1 MPTSQQ
7 LEEILALLGM
17 LQETQLHYSMYQ
29 ETQTI
34 HLLRQWHLLLLLRQ
48 LHR

>member
-7 LEEILALLGM
+7 LEEILVLLGM

-34 HLLRQWHLLLLLRQ
+34 RLLRQWHLWHLWHL